1 MLTFANVW
9 GAGVRGLYVSGFI
22 RTQNPTK
29 AVQKYAEKWEK
40 VLKKT
45 NWLARMCWIMRSLRA
60 GAREAGTST
69 AAGG

>member
-29 AVQKYAEKWEK
+29 AVQKYAEK
-40 VLKKT
+40 
-45 NWLARMCWIMRSLRA
+45 
-60 GAREAGTST
+60 
-69 AAGG
+69 